1 MCTINGCRKLIIHGS
16 EIEEQF
22 LKLVALQEKK
32 LNQTPLIIMQLKI
45 NIYINREH
53 EADSTKY

>member
-1 MCTINGCRKLIIHGS
+1 MVVESQLFIGS

-32 LNQTPLIIMQLKI
+32 WNQTPLIIMQLKI
-45 NIYINREH
+45 NIYIKREH